1 MMRNSKSC
9 FNGLR
14 EYFLSIAMNIHK
26 QIDTGDCAS
35 VFAAVTCLLFT
46 GDPTTAC
53 GFWPEG
59 TPSSY
64 NYSKI
69 IYPANYI
76 LQALL

>member
-1 MMRNSKSC
+1 MFQWSK
-9 FNGLR
+9 R
-14 EYFLSIAMNIHK
+14 IFLSIAMNVHK
-26 QIDTGDCAS
+26 QIGTGDCPS

-64 NYSKI
+64 DYSQIIISKI
-69 IYPANYI
+69 IYPADCI
-76 LQALL
+76 IQALL